1 MPRLNWAWTC
11 TSSQTWSFQKLKIK
25 IKNKTRFGEGLN
37 WTPSSLYPD
46 IGIEPHKPMTFTKLS
61 KFASSLGKFKFC
73 QWWKIPSST
82 IVNLAFCQ
90 SLPLLPFL
98 LQIVVDAQ
106 DNFSGNDNN
115 HENKE
120 VSTPHTHPYLIV
132 VNETQLEF
140 EKLLVMA
147 CPPCSLATITIMAML

>member
-1 MPRLNWAWTC
+1 
-11 TSSQTWSFQKLKIK
+11 
-25 IKNKTRFGEGLN
+25 
-37 WTPSSLYPD
+37 
-46 IGIEPHKPMTFTKLS
+46 
-61 KFASSLGKFKFC
+61 
-73 QWWKIPSST
+73 
-82 IVNLAFCQ
+82 
-90 SLPLLPFL
+90 L

-106 DNFSGNDNN
+106 DNFNGNDNN

-132 VNETQLEF
+132 VNKTQLKF